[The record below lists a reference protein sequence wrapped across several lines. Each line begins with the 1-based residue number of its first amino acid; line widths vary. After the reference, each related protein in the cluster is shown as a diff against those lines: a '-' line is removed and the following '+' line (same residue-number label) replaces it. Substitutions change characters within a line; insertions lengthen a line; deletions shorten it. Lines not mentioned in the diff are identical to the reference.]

1 MEQRRAMLEAE
12 SSDTDSSDTD
22 TDSSDL
28 SSSDE
33 SSSVD
38 SRRGRTRH
46 RSNSRTPSRSKTP
59 RRNGH
64 RRDSR
69 SLSRSRTP
77 SKRPT
82 EPSRRVTREHSQSRS
97 PFTRKNRRYE
107 NSRSRTPPHRHG
119 RERSPI
125 PPTRGSGRDLAKMD
139 VGYRLNE
146 SRRPPTS
153 VSHRGGDYKR
163 CDGDRRPPSPM
174 RDRSRATPPHLSS
187 KPKWRGSRDHDTRIS
202 RSPPPHMTRGDK
214 SHEDRSRREGRDRE
228 NSRPQSPPRYES
240 RRGDRERDDTY
251 NRRR

>member
-22 TDSSDL
+22 TDSSDI

-38 SRRGRTRH
+38 SRRGRIRH
-46 RSNSRTPSRSKTP
+46 RSHSRTPSRSKTS

-64 RRDSR
+64 CRDSL
-69 SLSRSRTP
+69 SPSRSRTP

-82 EPSRRVTREHSQSRS
+82 ELSRRVTREHSQSRS
-97 PFTRKNRRYE
+97 PFAQKNQRYE
-107 NSRSRTPPHRHG
+107 NSRSRTPPRRHG

-125 PPTRGSGRDLAKMD
+125 PTTRGSGRDLAKME

-153 VSHRGGDYKR
+153 VPHRGGDYKR
-163 CDGDRRPPSPM
+163 RDGDRPPSPM
-174 RDRSRATPPHLSS
+174 RERSRATPPHVNS
-187 KPKWRGSRDHDTRIS
+187 KPKWRRSRDHNTRIS
-202 RSPPPHMTRGDK
+202 RSPPPHMARDDK
-214 SHEDRSRREGRDRE
+214 FHEDRIRREGRDRE
-228 NSRPQSPPRYES
+228 NSRPQSPPRYE
-240 RRGDRERDDTY
+240 RRSDRERDGTC